1 MVAIV
6 EMDALPMGNGA
17 PSDCAVGCP
26 AWDGGCQREMV
37 DDGTICC
44 DDGWCDSATRQG
56 LCSFPSVA
64 DDLQPMV
71 VCNDR
76 LVSDDVLAVREEVP
90 VLTLQMLID
99 KGVPLVTPVVA
110 QDLRRITDKLFSQ
123 DDRMDGASGLS
134 LPICGR
140 RIHHGAVGL
149 DGQDLDHWRGVVWD
163 PGIVCLQCCL
173 VCSDCHVWA
182 EWFFWTAIESGRC
195 RTITWTLG
203 YLGHI
208 YQPYDVGRL
217 CGRDDWT
224 IL

>member
-1 MVAIV
+1 M
-6 EMDALPMGNGA
+6 
-17 PSDCAVGCP
+17 
-26 AWDGGCQREMV
+26 
-37 DDGTICC
+37 
-44 DDGWCDSATRQG
+44 
-56 LCSFPSVA
+56 A